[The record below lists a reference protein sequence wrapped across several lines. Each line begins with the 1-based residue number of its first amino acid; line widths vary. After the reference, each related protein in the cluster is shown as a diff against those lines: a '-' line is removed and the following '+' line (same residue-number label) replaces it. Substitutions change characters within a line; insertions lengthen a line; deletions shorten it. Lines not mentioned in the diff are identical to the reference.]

1 MTDPLIRSLTLK
13 DRDAALT
20 VINTAARWYRE
31 FVPAAELHDPEM
43 TPSDWDAEAQRMTW
57 YGAFLGGRL
66 AGVMGLEYVR
76 DVALL
81 RHAYVLPEYQRHG
94 VGSHLLGYLEAQ
106 VQGVPR
112 ILVGTYAENYKARHA
127 LEKAG
132 YHVSVD
138 SEAMLRTYYGIPE
151 DRLRS
156 SVTYEKLL
164 HAT

>member
-1 MTDPLIRSLTLK
+1 MTDPLIRSLTLN

-31 FVPAAELHDPEM
+31 FVPTAELRDPEM
-43 TPSDWDAEAQRMTW
+43 TPADWEAEAQRMTW
-57 YGAFLGGRL
+57 CGAFLGGRL
-66 AGVMGLEYVR
+66 AGVMALEYVR

-81 RHAYVLPEYQRHG
+81 RHAYVLPEHQRQG
-94 VGSHLLGYLEAQ
+94 VGSHLLDHLEAQ

-112 ILVGTYAENYKARHA
+112 ILVGTYAENYKARYA

-132 YHVSVD
+132 YHVSAD

>member
-1 MTDPLIRSLTLK
+1 MTEFLIRSLTAR

-31 FVPAAELHDPEM
+31 FLPPTEFRDPEM
-43 TPSDWDAEAQRMTW
+43 TPADWDAEALRMTW
-57 YGAFLGGRL
+57 VGAILDRGL
-66 AGVMGLEYVR
+66 VGVMGLEHVR

-81 RHAYVLPEYQRHG
+81 RHAYVLPQFQRQG
-94 VGSHLLGYLEAQ
+94 VGSHLLVHLEGD

-112 ILVGTYAENYKARHA
+112 ILVGTYAENYKARHV

-132 YHVSVD
+132 YHLAAD
-138 SEAMLRTYYGIPE
+138 SEALLRAYYGIPE

-164 HAT
+164 HDT